1 MCRLLFI
8 ISDIRNLSVAIGS
21 NPQGYEHHKI
31 IHNIIYKR
39 YLPYVSRTKNFRQIG
54 DRQKWSDHH
63 KPLVNHLIYQIL
75 FYRIIHPSLI

>member
-8 ISDIRNLSVAIGS
+8 IPDIRNLSVAIGS
-21 NPQGYEHHKI
+21 NSQGCEHHKI
-31 IHNIIYKR
+31 IHDIIYKR
-39 YLPYVSRTKNFRQIG
+39 YLSYVSRPKYFRQIG
-54 DRQKWSDHH
+54 DRQKWGNHH